1 MIVLEG
7 KKNITVWPDYRIM
20 EQKRVGNLRICLGK
34 SKFNEMRRMI
44 EISGVRQEMRVIES

>member
-20 EQKRVGNLRICLGK
+20 KQKRVRNLWICLGK
-34 SKFNEMRRMI
+34 SKFNEMRRMK
-44 EISGVRQEMRVIES
+44 EINGVRQEMRVMES